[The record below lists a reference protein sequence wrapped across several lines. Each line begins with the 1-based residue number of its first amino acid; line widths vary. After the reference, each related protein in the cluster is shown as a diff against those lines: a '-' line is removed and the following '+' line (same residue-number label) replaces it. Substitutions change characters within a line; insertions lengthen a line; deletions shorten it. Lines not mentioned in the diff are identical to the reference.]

1 MSDIDTNAHGI
12 HPGDDSQPVQ
22 PLVPIRRASHDAVD
36 GAPQG
41 MITPHSPLATLHSP
55 LATVSRR
62 DAVKMLGLAPML
74 GVLEWSGAEVD
85 RAARF
90 VRTLEE
96 EGAQQYVPKFFTPAE
111 YRTVRVLVD
120 YVIPRDAKSGSATD
134 AKVPEFMD
142 FMYSDPMQN
151 TSENTK
157 KAMKDG
163 LAWLDAE
170 SRKRF
175 SRTFVAATDAQ
186 RRQILDDIAWPAKAP
201 EGMADGVAFFNRF
214 RDMTASGFFSSAIG
228 WKDVGYIGNVA
239 VAQWNGC
246 PPAALRRLGVTED
259 VMKTRIPVQNG
270 AR

>member
-1 MSDIDTNAHGI
+1 MSDQPEARDPAAE
-12 HPGDDSQPVQ
+12 DSPE
-22 PLVPIRRASHDAVD
+22 A
-36 GAPQG
+36 G
-41 MITPHSPLATLHSP
+41 
-55 LATVSRR
+55 VSRR
-62 DAVKMLGLAPML
+62 DVVKMLGMAPMI
-74 GVLEWSGAEVD
+74 GVLEWTGADVD
-85 RAARF
+85 RAARH
-90 VRTLEE
+90 VRALPGEE
-96 EGAQQYVPKFFTPAE
+96 SVQPFAPKFFTSPE

-151 TSENTK
+151 TSDNTK

-163 LAWLDAE
+163 LAWLDAV
-170 SRKRF
+170 SLQRF
-175 SRTFVAATDAQ
+175 TKTFVDASDVQ

-201 EGMADGVAFFNRF
+201 KEMADGVTFFNRF

-228 WKDVGYIGNVA
+228 WKDVSYVGNVA
-239 VAQWNGC
+239 VAQWKGC

>member
-1 MSDIDTNAHGI
+1 MSD
-12 HPGDDSQPVQ
+12 HPEPRDAAPETVPRATGASEDPLTLDSQ
-22 PLVPIRRASHDAVD
+22 
-36 GAPQG
+36 GAG
-41 MITPHSPLATLHSP
+41 VT
-55 LATVSRR
+55 RR
-62 DAVKMLGLAPML
+62 DVVKMLGFVPVL
-74 GVLEWSGAEVD
+74 GVLEWTGADVD
-85 RAARF
+85 RAARY
-90 VRTLEE
+90 VRALPEE
-96 EGAQQYVPKFFTPAE
+96 EGTQQFVPKFFTATE

-134 AKVPEFMD
+134 ARVPEFMD
-142 FMYSDPMQN
+142 FMYFDPMQN
-151 TSENTK
+151 TSEQSK

-175 SRTFVAATDAQ
+175 TRTFVEASDAQ

-201 EGMADGVAFFNRF
+201 PAMADGVAFFNRF

-228 WKDVGYIGNVA
+228 WKDVDYIGNVA
-239 VAQWNGC
+239 VAEWKGC

>member
-1 MSDIDTNAHGI
+1 MSDANGSGPMSDGRGRNLPVLDEPSVGNAHLPESADAGI
-12 HPGDDSQPVQ
+12 
-22 PLVPIRRASHDAVD
+22 
-36 GAPQG
+36 
-41 MITPHSPLATLHSP
+41 
-55 LATVSRR
+55 SRR
-62 DAVKMLGLAPML
+62 DMVKMLGLAPMA
-74 GVLEWSGAEVD
+74 GILEWSGADVE

-90 VRTLEE
+90 VGALPGEK
-96 EGAQQYVPKFFTPAE
+96 GAQQFAPKFFTPSE
-111 YRTVRVLVD
+111 YRTVQVLVD

-142 FMYSDPMQN
+142 FMYSDPLQT

-170 SRKRF
+170 SNKRF
-175 SRTFVAATDAQ
+175 SRTFVNATDAE
-186 RRQILDDIAWPAKAP
+186 RRRILDDIAWPAKAP
-201 EGMADGVAFFNRF
+201 QGMADGVTFFNRF

-228 WKDVGYIGNVA
+228 WKDIGYIGNVA
-239 VAQWNGC
+239 VREWKGC
-246 PPAALRRLGVTED
+246 PPATLKRLGVTED

>member
-1 MSDIDTNAHGI
+1 MSDHPEPRDAAVEEVAGGNATNVNSADG
-12 HPGDDSQPVQ
+12 
-22 PLVPIRRASHDAVD
+22 AAHDAGV
-36 GAPQG
+36 
-41 MITPHSPLATLHSP
+41 T
-55 LATVSRR
+55 RR
-62 DAVKMLGLAPML
+62 DVVKMLGFVPVL
-74 GVLEWSGAEVD
+74 GVLEWTGADVD

-90 VRTLEE
+90 VRALPEE
-96 EGAQQYVPKFFTPAE
+96 EGAQQFAPKFFTAPE

-151 TSENTK
+151 TSEQSK

-175 SRTFVAATDAQ
+175 TKTFVDASDAQ

-201 EGMADGVAFFNRF
+201 PAMVDGVAFFNRF

-228 WKDVGYIGNVA
+228 WKDVDYIGSVA
-239 VAQWNGC
+239 VAEWKGC

-259 VMKTRIPVQNG
+259 VMKTRIPVQSG